1 LYYII
6 TPSRISST
14 ISRKRGLTLIE
25 IVVVV
30 SILGVI
36 LSISV
41 SSLKNFIRPSTID
54 VAEKLKATLIYCHNT
69 AIIHNQAVILQI
81 DIENNKYFAHRIVRS
96 ETGISEKKIIEINL
110 SSSGRLID
118 VVDLR
123 GIKYDTGIVK
133 IPFTYNGVSEDFSI
147 HLGDEYKIKKS
158 VLNYRYNG
166 KVIIKE
172 GNFSRKAKGSEF
184 NDSRNPEDENSL

>member
-1 LYYII
+1 LSYKKFFP
-6 TPSRISST
+6 TKFRT
-14 ISRKRGLTLIE
+14 ISIRRGLTLIE

-30 SILGVI
+30 SILGII
-36 LSISV
+36 LTISI
-41 SSLKNFIRPSTID
+41 SSLKNFIRPSAVD
-54 VAEKLKATLIYCHNT
+54 VADKLKATLIYCHNT
-69 AIIHNQAVILQI
+69 AIIHNQAVILQL
-81 DIENNKYFAHRIVRS
+81 DIENNKYIAHRIVRS

-147 HLGDEYKIKKS
+147 HLGDEVKIKKS

-172 GNFSRKAKGSEF
+172 GEFSRKARGGEF
-184 NDSRNPEDENSL
+184 NNRNQEDESSL

>member
-1 LYYII
+1 MK
-6 TPSRISST
+6 T
-14 ISRKRGLTLIE
+14 ISRRRGLTLIE

-30 SILGVI
+30 SILGII
-36 LSISV
+36 LSISI
-41 SSLKNFIRPSTID
+41 SSLKNFIRPSTVD

-81 DIENNKYFAHRIVRS
+81 DIENNKYFAHRIIRS
-96 ETGISEKKIIEINL
+96 ETGISEKKIIEIKL

-123 GIKYDTGIVK
+123 GITYDTGIVK

-172 GNFSRKAKGSEF
+172 GNFSRKARGGEF
-184 NDSRNPEDENSL
+184 NDNRNPEDENSL